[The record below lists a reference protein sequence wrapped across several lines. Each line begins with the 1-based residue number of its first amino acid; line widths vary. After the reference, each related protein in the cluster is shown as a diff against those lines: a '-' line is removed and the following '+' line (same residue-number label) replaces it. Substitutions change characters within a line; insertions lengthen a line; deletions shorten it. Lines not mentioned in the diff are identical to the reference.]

1 MSDNLSLSVFL
12 SSSILVGGFILQFIG
27 IWIAVRMFQRSLKKD
42 NEDKFELKLDTT
54 VFNEYKKNAEKMNAT
69 ITEDIKTLDE
79 KNTISHF
86 RLSEETER
94 YYGILERQMETGR
107 RENSEKLGMLIELVK
122 EIGK

>member
-12 SSSILVGGFILQFIG
+12 SSSILVGGFILQFVG

-69 ITEDIKTLDE
+69 ITKDIEYRDAANWRAHGEMRADTESHLTQLTNLIKSIDE
-79 KNTISHF
+79 NVKILIS
-86 RLSEETER
+86 
-94 YYGILERQMETGR
+94 
-107 RENSEKLGMLIELVK
+107 KK
-122 EIGK
+122 K